1 MRWAKTSL
9 RNSFL
14 GWKANKPVVDP
25 SERMEEMR
33 KAMLQVLE
41 DGMAH
46 TNATLERKI
55 LFARN
60 IEELWYVRPELMN
73 AIAAGLGESVARARL
88 AQITEMFEPG
98 SSGKPGISKWSFF
111 PRR

>member
-14 GWKANKPVVDP
+14 GWKANKAVIDP
-25 SERMEEMR
+25 SDRMEELR

-41 DGMAH
+41 DGVAAN
-46 TNATLERKI
+46 NATLERKL

-73 AIAAGLGESVARARL
+73 AIASGLGESAARARMV
-88 AQITEMFEPG
+88 QITDMFEPG
-98 SSGKPGISKWSFF
+98 ISGKPGIRTRSIF

>member
-25 SERMEEMR
+25 SERMEELR

-41 DGMAH
+41 DGMASN
-46 TNATLERKI
+46 NATLERKI

-60 IEELWYVRPELMN
+60 IEELWYLRPELMN
-73 AIAAGLGESVARARL
+73 AIAAGLGESVAKARL
-88 AQITEMFEPG
+88 AQITGMFEPG
-98 SSGKPGISKWSFF
+98 ISGRPGNRARSIF
-111 PRR
+111 PKG